1 MNEIA
6 SMLIPIS
13 TAILVILVVVGA
25 NAQQEKSS
33 QKPVDQSPPNTPTSG
48 PLNSQW
54 SPGAIP
60 YGGANM
66 PINIFPAVTGRP
78 FHAEVNTRKVETKAD
93 GKQITYESHGIL
105 ARDSA
110 GRVLQE
116 GRPSPKVAV
125 FGGTTFTTLSAKV
138 TDPTTKWEFRWD
150 EMTKMVLKM
159 RPLPHQI
166 RAIAEPLDACERE
179 QDRARSYPNG
189 TTQPSESLGERT
201 IQGIL
206 TRGCRVYT
214 FIPAQ
219 PNVNG
224 LPRTIID
231 DSWSSSEM
239 GLSLLRV
246 HHDPGGEDETIQ
258 LDNFVLGEPDS
269 AMFQPPADYKV
280 RDPEQEELQR
290 EQTQP
295 SITHPELLAG
305 LWETDGAGLGAIDG
319 FDVVLFTRMRGST
332 EYLSTIE
339 LRIYHIEN
347 LQEKVGW
354 YTVNEGKIAT
364 WDGKRLRLDFDPST
378 VDQPSLHL
386 NLVVDPDKQEWT
398 GTFNRNGIARQVLL
412 KRPGAIPHR
421 PASPL
426 VGDWYLHSDRSRPI
440 PPGAFYEDFC
450 LHLSQR
456 SDGSFTAWTDSKSG
470 GQAPYGTRLKVLN
483 AAGNSIELQSDN
495 AGGNTVTITGSV
507 SVDGQTMEAKWST
520 NGAQDTRPPRILIK
534 SSGEGFSQS
543 APNP

>member
-1 MNEIA
+1 MRILLA
-6 SMLIPIS
+6 L
-13 TAILVILVVVGA
+13 AIVAIFLGTFNVNG
-25 NAQQEKSS
+25 QQERSNE
-33 QKPVDQSPPNTPTSG
+33 KPVDQSQSNVQIKG
-48 PLNSQW
+48 PLTSQW

-116 GRPSPKVAV
+116 GLPSPKVAV
-125 FGGTTFTTLSAKV
+125 FGGATFMTLSAKV
-138 TDPTTKWEFRWD
+138 TDPTTKLEFRWD

-189 TTQPSESLGERT
+189 TTQRSESLGERT

-224 LPRTIID
+224 PPRTMID
-231 DSWSSSEM
+231 DSWSSTDLGM
-239 GLSLLRV
+239 SLLRV
-246 HHDPGGEDETIQ
+246 HHDPSGEDETVQ
-258 LDNFVLGEPDS
+258 LDNVLLGEPDS

-290 EQTQP
+290 EQSQP

-305 LWETDGAGLGAIDG
+305 LWETDGDGLGAIDG
-319 FDVVLFTRMRGST
+319 FDVVLFTRMRASI

-339 LRIYHIEN
+339 LRIHHIEN
-347 LQEKVGW
+347 LQEKWGW

-386 NLVVDPDKQEWT
+386 NLVFDPDKQEWS
-398 GTFNRNGIARQVLL
+398 GTFNRNGLARQVLL
-412 KRPGAIPHR
+412 KRPGALSNR
-421 PASPL
+421 LASPL
-426 VGDWYLHSDRSRPI
+426 VGDWYLHSNRSRPI
-440 PPGAFYEDFC
+440 PQEAFYQDFC
-450 LHLSQR
+450 LHLAQR

-470 GQAPYGTRLKVLN
+470 GQAQYGTRLKVLN
-483 AAGNSIELQSDN
+483 ATGNSIELQSDN
-495 AGGNTVTITGSV
+495 AGGNTVTITGSL
-507 SVDGQTMEAKWST
+507 SADGQSIEAKWST
-520 NGAQDTRPPRILIK
+520 NGSQDTRPPRILIK

-543 APNP
+543 APQ

>member
-1 MNEIA
+1 MRILFALATIAIFLGTGNVNGQQGRSNEK
-6 SMLIPIS
+6 
-13 TAILVILVVVGA
+13 T
-25 NAQQEKSS
+25 
-33 QKPVDQSPPNTPTSG
+33 VDQSQVNAQIKG
-48 PLNSQW
+48 PLTSQW
-54 SPGAIP
+54 SPGATP

-78 FHAEVNTRKVETKAD
+78 FHAEVNARKVETKAD

-116 GRPSPKVAV
+116 GLPSPKVAV

-138 TDPTTKWEFRWD
+138 TDPTTKLEFRWD
-150 EMTKMVLKM
+150 EMTKTVLKM
-159 RPLPHQI
+159 RPLSHQI

-189 TTQPSESLGERT
+189 TTQRSESLGERT

-214 FIPAQ
+214 FIPGQ
-219 PNVNG
+219 SNG
-224 LPRTIID
+224 NNNPRTIID
-231 DSWSSSEM
+231 ESWSSSEM

-246 HHDPGGEDETIQ
+246 HHDPSGEDETIQ

-269 AMFQPPADYKV
+269 AIFQPPADYKV

-305 LWETDGAGLGAIDG
+305 LWETFGAGLGAIDG
-319 FDVVLFTRMRGST
+319 FDVVLFTRTRAST

-339 LRIYHIEN
+339 LRIHHIEN

-386 NLVVDPDKQEWT
+386 NLVFDPEKQEWS
-398 GTFNRNGIARQVLL
+398 GTFNRTGLARQVLL
-412 KRPGAIPHR
+412 KRPGALSDR

-450 LHLSQR
+450 LHLAQR
-456 SDGSFTAWTDSKSG
+456 SDGSFTAWTDNKSG
-470 GQAPYGTRLKVLN
+470 GQAQYGTRLKVLN